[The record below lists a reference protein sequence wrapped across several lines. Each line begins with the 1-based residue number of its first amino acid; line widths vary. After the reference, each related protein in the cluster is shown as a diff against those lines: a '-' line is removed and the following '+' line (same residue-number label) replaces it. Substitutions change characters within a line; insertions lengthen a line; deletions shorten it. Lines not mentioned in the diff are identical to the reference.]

1 MKHHTMTQMDIDY
14 EQIKKLY
21 INHPILLD
29 KLNYNGVRGVAND
42 WLKSFLT
49 NRKHLTTINA
59 VNKFRKFIYNT

>member
-42 WLKSFLT
+42 WLKSF
-49 NRKHLTTINA
+49 TTINA
-59 VNKFRKFIYNT
+59 VNKFRKFICNT

>member
-42 WLKSFLT
+42 
-49 NRKHLTTINA
+49 
-59 VNKFRKFIYNT
+59 